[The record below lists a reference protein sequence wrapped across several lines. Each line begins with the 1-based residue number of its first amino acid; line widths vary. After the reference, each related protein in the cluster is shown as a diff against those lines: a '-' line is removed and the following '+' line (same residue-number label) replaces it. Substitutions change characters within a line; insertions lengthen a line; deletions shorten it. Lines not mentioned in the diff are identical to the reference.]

1 MGFLTLA
8 IFGGSPWAA
17 EGPASP
23 VSVAAAA
30 EAVDR
35 MPLEWAREMA
45 VKSPGQA
52 RRPEAIAVLGER
64 GTMAE
69 VPVLV

>member
-1 MGFLTLA
+1 MGLLTLA
-8 IFGGSPWAA
+8 ILGCSPWAA
-17 EGPASP
+17 EAPASP
-23 VSVAAAA
+23 GPVAAAA
-30 EAVDR
+30 EAADR

-52 RRPEAIAVLGER
+52 RRLEAIAVLGER